1 MITAVNSAQ
10 AVANL
15 KSKKVKIMASVWFLV
30 VTLCTVNP
38 GAMASDCD
46 DYVIDGDLSY
56 TDCIQSIAQFPEK
69 AALFSISCKRG
80 EPLDG
85 VGGEK

>member
-1 MITAVNSAQ
+1 
-10 AVANL
+10 
-15 KSKKVKIMASVWFLV
+15 MASVWFLV

-38 GAMASDCD
+38 GALASDCD
-46 DYVIDGDLSY
+46 DYVIDSGLSY
-56 TDCIQSIAQFPEK
+56 SDCIQGIAQFPEK
-69 AALFSISCKRG
+69 AALFAISCKRG